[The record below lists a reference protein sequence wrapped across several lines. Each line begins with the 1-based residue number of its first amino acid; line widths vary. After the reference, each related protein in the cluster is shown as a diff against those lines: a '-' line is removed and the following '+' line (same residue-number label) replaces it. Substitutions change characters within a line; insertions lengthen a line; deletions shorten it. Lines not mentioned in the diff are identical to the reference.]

1 MEIETNNNGYEYVDL
16 GLPNGTLWATCNVGA
31 SKPSDFGLYFQWGD
45 TKGYTEDQVGTGKE
59 QKKFFWTD
67 YKFNPSGDGS
77 KFTKY
82 LATNE
87 WLFLEDDAAHVNMG
101 GDWHMPNPAQ
111 IKELIDNTN
120 YVLTTLNDGVKG
132 MKFTSKKNSSKY
144 IFIPAAGY
152 AWNGSLD
159 DIGNYGYIW
168 SSMSDAYFDDYGKA
182 LYFISKGKALSF
194 ISKGA
199 YIDGFDRDYGLAV
212 RGVIG

>member
-1 MEIETNNNGYEYVDL
+1 MANKIINTNGFDYVDL
-16 GLPNGTLWATCNVGA
+16 CLPSGTLWATANVGA
-31 SKPSDFGLYFQWGD
+31 SKPSDYGLYFQWGD
-45 TKGYTEDQVGTGKE
+45 TKGYTKEQVGIDDG

-67 YKFNPSGDGS
+67 YKFSKDRNGS
-77 KFTKY
+77 KFSKY
-82 LATNE
+82 TTNGE
-87 WLFLEDDAAHVNMG
+87 TLELEDDAAHVNMG

-168 SSMSDAYFDDYGKA
+168 SSMSDAYFDDFSKA
-182 LYFISKGKALSF
+182 LYFISKHT
-194 ISKGA
+194 
-199 YIDGFDRDYGLAV
+199 YIDFGRCDGFHRCEGFSV